1 MKGLTVI
8 NRYLYNINKEAMF
21 ITVTEIFDNARIP
34 MRVNVHQIKYFT
46 RVVDETGD
54 ESHFGT
60 FIYIAGGDDYIHAEE
75 EAQVIIKRI
84 NNAINRPLF
93 NFN

>member
-1 MKGLTVI
+1 MNNITVI

-21 ITVTEIFDNARIP
+21 ITITEVFEDTRIP
-34 MRVNVHQIKYFT
+34 MRVNIHQIKYFT

-54 ESHFGT
+54 KEHFGT
-60 FIYIAGGDDYIHAEE
+60 FIYLAGGDDYVHAEE
-75 EAQVIIKRI
+75 EASVIIKRI